1 MNNRTGELIEKY
13 RKEKGLTQEQLA
25 KALGVSNSAIS
36 KWEHGTNLPDIT
48 LIEPLSEILGI
59 DKLLL
64 FTSEHDA
71 KEVSSE
77 RCKTIKKHNLLKI
90 TIISILFIFSII
102 FTNFISYKVYKHKL
116 DELELSQTKVY
127 RFYSKDDEYLV
138 NGYIIQNTEESVV
151 IFDKLEYQ
159 DSHNIKLK
167 SSNKQEDIVSAELYF
182 EVNEK
187 VIYKNILTNIS
198 KNSNAANIND
208 ILLKLKNKENKRFN
222 IKRLD
227 IENTKF
233 KIIINYKNKKKEKC
247 IDVEIHEQI

>member
-36 KWEHGTNLPDIT
+36 KWEHGSNLPDIT

-77 RCKTIKKHNLLKI
+77 RAKTIKKHNYIKI
-90 TIISILFIFSII
+90 VIYSILFIFSII

-116 DELELSQTKVY
+116 DELESSQTKVY

-138 NGYIIQNTEESVV
+138 NGYIIQNKEESVV
-151 IFDKLEYQ
+151 IFDKLEHQ
-159 DSHNIKLK
+159 ERTKIASNDTIK
-167 SSNKQEDIVSAELYF
+167 SAELHI
-182 EVNEK
+182 EVNNDI
-187 VIYKNILTNIS
+187 IYQNIIKNNTKNLNKTSINEILRKLNSRENKNIEIEPEDID
-198 KNSNAANIND
+198 NA
-208 ILLKLKNKENKRFN
+208 
-222 IKRLD
+222 
-227 IENTKF
+227 KF
-233 KIIINYKNKKKEKC
+233 KIIITYNKKVKEKY
-247 IDVEIHEQI
+247 IDVEIYEQI